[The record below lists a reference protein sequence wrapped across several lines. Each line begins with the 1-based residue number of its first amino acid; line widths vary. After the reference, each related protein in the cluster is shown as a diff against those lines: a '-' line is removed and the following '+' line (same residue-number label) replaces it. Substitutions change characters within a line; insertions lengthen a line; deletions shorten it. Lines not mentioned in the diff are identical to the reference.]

1 MSLFRHRF
9 VYFPCLY
16 PENAMD
22 SSEDDNLFQ
31 SSMITFPPSPSS
43 APAHSTALKVIRMSW
58 TDTSSY
64 PSERAQLLL
73 GSDLV
78 YDASILA
85 VLIPAI
91 CSTLAE
97 GTYSKLARLL
107 WYRRLIWVPTFRR
120 RF

>member
-1 MSLFRHRF
+1 
-9 VYFPCLY
+9 
-16 PENAMD
+16 MD
-22 SSEDDNLFQ
+22 ASEDPNLFQ
-31 SSMITFPPSPSS
+31 SSAIAFPATPSS
-43 APAHSTALKVIRMSW
+43 PAHSTALKVIRMSW

-64 PSERAQLLL
+64 PAERAQLLL

-97 GTYSKLARLL
+97 GN
-107 WYRRLIWVPTFRR
+107 LILTIVALRC
-120 RF
+120 

>member
-1 MSLFRHRF
+1 
-9 VYFPCLY
+9 
-16 PENAMD
+16 MD
-22 SSEDDNLFQ
+22 ASEDENLFQ
-31 SSMITFPPSPSS
+31 SSAIAFPPSISG

-64 PSERAQLLL
+64 PAERAQLLL

-78 YDASILA
+78 YDSSILA

-97 GTYSKLARLL
+97 GIL
-107 WYRRLIWVPTFRR
+107 R
-120 RF
+120 RFI